1 MKVSYIGKLD
11 SLSGYMESGYSIERP
26 DGDGFF
32 SFPDT

>member
-26 DGDGFF
+26 DGDAFF
-32 SFPDT
+32 ACPDS